1 MSERVGRE
9 QLLAMLLART
19 PDHVVDAVA
28 TPAPEDAADLADI
41 RSDLADLAL
50 LSLPPAPVAPPP
62 RLRERLLAARPR
74 PRRPERPVIMVLDMI
89 NDHLTPGKPLEVPR
103 ARDIVPALEARL
115 ADARARG
122 VPVIY
127 ACDSHEE
134 GDPDF
139 GFWPVHAL
147 AGTEGAEVWPELA
160 PEPGDRV
167 VKKPTFSAFHRSNL
181 GAVLEELGADEIIL
195 TGCATELGLQATAV
209 DALQRGY
216 VVKVPPDCQAG
227 VTAVAEQVTL
237 LTLSTMPPYDPIY
250 QRRK

>member
-1 MSERVGRE
+1 MIERVGRE

-28 TPAPEDAADLADI
+28 TPAPEDAADLAAI
-41 RSDLADLAL
+41 RGDLVDLAL
-50 LSLPPAPVAPPP
+50 GAGPVAPPP
-62 RLRERLLAARPR
+62 RLRARLLAARPR
-74 PRRPERPVIMVLDMI
+74 PRRPERPVMVVLDMI

-103 ARDIVPALEARL
+103 ARDIVPALKARL
-115 ADARARG
+115 AEARARG

-134 GDPDF
+134 DDPDF
-139 GFWPVHAL
+139 GFWPVHAIV
-147 AGTEGAEVWPELA
+147 GTEGAEVWPEIA
-160 PEPGDRV
+160 PEPGDRL
-167 VKKPTFSAFHRSNL
+167 VKKPTFSAFQRSNL
-181 GAVLEELGADEIIL
+181 GPVLEELGADEIIL

-227 VTAVAEQVTL
+227 VTAIAEQVTL

-250 QRRK
+250 LRRK